1 MPGIRRLLMAGDA
14 VTTPAD
20 LVRDNAAQLRRLHPR
35 LEYALTQAS
44 SGDDGGMA
52 PRPADAPFPGDPAAF
67 AALMVIW
74 EAVPRLEASIRLAI
88 AGYPGRRRGGDP
100 RHFLAALESIVSLSG
115 GLDEDGEALAARVLE
130 RLAGLARRVR
140 AIDEAEQWRYVQAR
154 ACPRCG
160 CFSLKVLRD
169 EAGNP
174 GGRIECF
181 GHTEAGPPCRATWAR
196 LVDIVPDLAR
206 ADELAAQDLDG

>member
-1 MPGIRRLLMAGDA
+1 MRSQIRAGEM
-14 VTTPAD
+14 TTPAD

-35 LEYALTQAS
+35 LEYALTQAA
-44 SGDDGGMA
+44 SGDGGMA

-88 AGYPGRRRGGDP
+88 ANYPGDRRP
-100 RHFLAALESIVSLSG
+100 SSERHFLAALESVVALSG

-130 RLAGLARRVR
+130 RLADLARRVR
-140 AIDEAEQWRYVQAR
+140 AIDEAERWRPVRSR

-160 CFSLKVLRD
+160 RWFLKVLLD
-169 EAGNP
+169 AAGSP
-174 GGRIECF
+174 AGRIECF
-181 GHTEAGPPCRATWAR
+181 GYTESGEPCRATWAR

-206 ADELAAQDLDG
+206 ADELAETVDG

>member
-1 MPGIRRLLMAGDA
+1 
-14 VTTPAD
+14 
-20 LVRDNAAQLRRLHPR
+20 
-35 LEYALTQAS
+35 
-44 SGDDGGMA
+44 MA

-67 AALMVIW
+67 TALMVIW
-74 EAVPRLEASIRLAI
+74 EAVPRLEAQHPPRRI
-88 AGYPGRRRGGDP
+88 AGMTRRGGAAAT
-100 RHFLAALESIVSLSG
+100 RVTSSTALESIVSLSG
-115 GLDEDGEALAARVLE
+115 GLDEDGEALAAPCWNSWPS
-130 RLAGLARRVR
+130 LARQVR

-174 GGRIECF
+174 GGRVECF

-206 ADELAAQDLDG
+206 ADELAEDLDG